1 MVTRLR
7 RRVGRFSGAWGWL
20 TANSKMPL
28 TSSGWPSRM
37 AGRKRQSAISC
48 KGAIGPFP
56 VVGFERLKVLGL
68 AVGADGEAHA
78 QGRVAGLIRVRGDFA
93 FDEFGSFHV
102 RGEAEVEPRG
112 LACVGFVHDAEVE
125 FDMGG
130 RREGLALLGG
140 GLEAQGF
147 DRADGPLIEAESSA
161 AEDLDILRR
170 AAFVYDEAHDDGG
183 IHARAAGLFAVL
195 RFGSGDDARR
205 AGGPGLGKQESGCEG
220 GDEAGCLG
228 HVPSG
233 GAAGGSWR
241 TRADLEVC
249 PTLSR

>member
-1 MVTRLR
+1 MSSGLST
-7 RRVGRFSGAWGWL
+7 SGARPKLSRAVWPAWAL
-20 TANSKMPL
+20 SMTLKW
-28 TSSGWPSRM
+28 SSTWVDAGKGLPS
-37 AGRKRQSAISC
+37 
-48 KGAIGPFP
+48 
-56 VVGFERLKVLGL
+56 L
-68 AVGADGEAHA
+68 
-78 QGRVAGLIRVRGDFA
+78 VAG
-93 FDEFGSFHV
+93 SK
-102 RGEAEVEPRG
+102 
-112 LACVGFVHDAEVE
+112 
-125 FDMGG
+125 

-140 GLEAQGF
+140 GLEAPGF
-147 DRADGPLIEAESSA
+147 DRVDGHLIEAESGA
-161 AEDLDILRR
+161 ADDLDILRR
-170 AAFVYDEAHDDGG
+170 AVFVYHQAHDNGG
-183 IHARAAGLFAVL
+183 IHARAAGLFAIL